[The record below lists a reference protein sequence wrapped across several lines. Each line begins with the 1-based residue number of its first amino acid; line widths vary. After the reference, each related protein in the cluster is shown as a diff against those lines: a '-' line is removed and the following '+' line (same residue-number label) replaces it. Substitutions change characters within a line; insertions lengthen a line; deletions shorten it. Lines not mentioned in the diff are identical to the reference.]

1 MGTDQVS
8 KVICEHDGMIG
19 FFPLVVAEDSGFDLF
34 DVT

>member
-19 FFPLVVAEDSGFDLF
+19 FSLILAEDSGFDLF